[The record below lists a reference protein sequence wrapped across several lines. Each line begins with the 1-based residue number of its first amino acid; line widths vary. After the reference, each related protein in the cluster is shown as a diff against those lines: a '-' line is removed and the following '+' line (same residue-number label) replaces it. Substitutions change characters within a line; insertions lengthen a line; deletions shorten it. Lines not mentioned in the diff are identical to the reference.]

1 MTSYSIYFMQVPL
14 GVLPKNEN
22 KIEDMVCIMDH
33 LHQYVPTLKK
43 EHHVQ
48 VSTASEEE
56 VIHEHKFHRVLL
68 GGDQLTVARARSC
81 QLSRGNSDSSLSKLS
96 GLIPVAEDWHT
107 GVILLT
113 VRTLHE
119 INGN

>member
-1 MTSYSIYFMQVPL
+1 
-14 GVLPKNEN
+14 
-22 KIEDMVCIMDH
+22 MDH

-43 EHHVQ
+43 ERHVQ
-48 VSTASEEE
+48 VSTTSEEE
-56 VIHEHKFHRVLL
+56 IIHEYKFKRILL

-81 QLSRGNSDSSLSKLS
+81 QFGRGNSDSALSKLS

-113 VRTLHE
+113 VKNTA
-119 INGN
+119 